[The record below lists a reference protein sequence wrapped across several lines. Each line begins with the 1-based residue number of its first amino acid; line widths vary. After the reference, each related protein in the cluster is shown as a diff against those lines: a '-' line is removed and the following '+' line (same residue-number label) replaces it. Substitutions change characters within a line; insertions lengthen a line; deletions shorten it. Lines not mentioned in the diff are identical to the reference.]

1 MGPTRPTA
9 ATVFSTTGL
18 PDARRVELWEEHNA
32 TALIGLAVHAP
43 RPLNAAERNVPLSQV
58 HLARVTA
65 TAHVVERPAE
75 IISRDPADAVA
86 VYLSL
91 RGESWFRHEGGT
103 RALRP
108 GAVVACDADRPFAR
122 GFGRGLEELVVK
134 VPRPVLASRTG
145 RDWPAADQGPVIT
158 SAATAATE
166 YRSGDP
172 YARALARMAGRA
184 TAAVAPV
191 PADERAL
198 VDLVAALIAGRQ
210 VAQATAHRAAAK
222 SYIEDHLTDC
232 RLGAEQV
239 ADAVGI
245 STRQLTRVFA
255 ADGTSIPRHILRRRL
270 ELAYSLL
277 AGPPGAGDSTATV
290 ADVGARCGFTS
301 MTYFS
306 HAFADR
312 FGQRATDVRHAAAA
326 ARSGPLAS
334 FCFPP
339 LPAPDGPARRACW
352 RQSRYA

>member
-1 MGPTRPTA
+1 MRPA
-9 ATVFSTTGL
+9 ALDSATVFSTAGL

-43 RPLNAAERNVPLSQV
+43 RPLDASERNLPLSLV

-65 TAHVVERPAE
+65 TAHIVERPAE
-75 IISRDPADAVA
+75 VIRGNPADAVA
-86 VYLSL
+86 MYLSL
-91 RGESWFRHEGGT
+91 RGESWFRHDGAT

-122 GFGRGLEELVVK
+122 GFARGLEELVVK
-134 VPRPVLASRTG
+134 VPRHVLASHAG
-145 RDWPAADQGPVIT
+145 RPWPAAGPGPVIT
-158 SAATAATE
+158 SAASAAGPA
-166 YRSGDP
+166 RPGDP

-198 VDLVAALIAGRQ
+198 LDLVVAVVAGRQ

-222 SYIEDHLTDC
+222 SYIEDHLTDP

-239 ADAVGI
+239 ARAIGI

-255 ADGTSIPRHILRRRL
+255 ADGTSVPRHVLGRRL

-277 AGPPGAGDSTATV
+277 AAPDAGHPSGGSGGGGGDTI
-290 ADVGARCGFTS
+290 ADVGARCGLTS
-301 MTYFS
+301 AAHFS
-306 HAFADR
+306 HAFAER
-312 FGQRATDVRHAAAA
+312 FGQRASEVR
-326 ARSGPLAS
+326 ARAG
-334 FCFPP
+334 F
-339 LPAPDGPARRACW
+339 
-352 RQSRYA
+352 